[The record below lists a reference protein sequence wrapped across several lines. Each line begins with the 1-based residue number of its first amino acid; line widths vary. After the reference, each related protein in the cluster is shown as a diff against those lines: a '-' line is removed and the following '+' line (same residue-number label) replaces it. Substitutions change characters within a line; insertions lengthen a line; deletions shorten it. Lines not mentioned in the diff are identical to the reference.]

1 MSPGGSLLPL
11 GGNRCTVGGRVG
23 SLSAITH
30 LLKLTYYLRVNTK
43 FRFKSPVRQIFV
55 EATLDNAIFLF
66 CCGCIPLS
74 LK

>member
-43 FRFKSPVRQIFV
+43 FRFKSPVR
-55 EATLDNAIFLF
+55 
-66 CCGCIPLS
+66 P
-74 LK
+74 